1 MPNKFFEF
9 IQARLVVAISPSSE
23 MEFYTK
29 KYNLGVVADNF
40 TPQSMAEKLNKLT
53 ISEIEQFKKNVD
65 AAAILLS
72 DDENLIKINTLVS
85 DLLKS

>member
-1 MPNKFFEF
+1 
-9 IQARLVVAISPSSE
+9 